1 MHDAAAAAEHLEAT
15 YRLIQ
20 KTRMQDVP
28 ILNPAL
34 SVQAVGIR
42 SWQGGGW
49 FGALVTPWS
58 INLMIFGAGRD
69 GTALKT
75 GTAVGHAF
83 PAGRIEFLAGEEEGF
98 GAYQMCSLFSPVL
111 EFADQETAVEAAEA
125 ALAALFEEEMAEAPS
140 HDAEYLNGLA
150 RGTLTA
156 EQTEEIKARVEDD
169 DAPRKRQKERVS
181 RRELLSGALQDSE
194 AGPS

>member
-1 MHDAAAAAEHLEAT
+1 MHDAAAAAGQLEAI
-15 YRLIQ
+15 YRTIQ
-20 KTRMQDVP
+20 DTRMQDVP

-34 SVQAVGIR
+34 SVEAVGIR
-42 SWQGGGW
+42 PWQGGGW

-69 GTALKT
+69 GAALRT
-75 GTAVGHAF
+75 GTSVGHGF
-83 PAGRIEFLAGEEEGF
+83 PAGRIEFLAGEEEGL

-140 HDAEYLNGLA
+140 HDAAYLNGLA

-156 EQTEEIKARVEDD
+156 EQSAEIRARSEDE
-169 DAPRKRQKERVS
+169 DAPRKRRKEAVS
-181 RRELLSGALQDSE
+181 RRELLSGAIQDQE
-194 AGPS
+194 PGPS